1 MHRGLPPEM
10 IIGAFSLVARAFD
23 WRDRNGQIIER
34 IIAYAKRS
42 RWEGLVWANINA
54 THAAITVPHFGHYY
68 HHSCRVPIV
77 SSASLRAFNRSTM
90 KNGL

>member
-42 RWEGLVWANINA
+42 RWEGLAGLILMQLTRPLLFRILVTTIIA
-54 THAAITVPHFGHYY
+54 T
-68 HHSCRVPIV
+68 VPIV
-77 SSASLRAFNRSTM
+77 SRASLRASDRSTM